1 MNIKEISIVILL
13 LLIVF
18 LLGVEK
24 FTGFR
29 KDGCGTEIEN
39 RDNLFPYI
47 DKSFFVKYL
56 RLEDRSLNPISPET
70 EHSEVDGKIPKL
82 TYDNGDKLFPV
93 NLFA

>member
-1 MNIKEISIVILL
+1 MNFKQIVIIILIIVII
-13 LLIVF
+13 LLI
-18 LLGVEK
+18 GTEK

-39 RDNLFPYI
+39 KDNLFPYI
-47 DKSFFVKYL
+47 DKTFFVKYFT
-56 RLEDRSLNPISPET
+56 S
-70 EHSEVDGKIPKL
+70 PKL

>member
-1 MNIKEISIVILL
+1 MNIKEISIIILL
-13 LLIVF
+13 ILIVF
-18 LLGVEK
+18 LVGTEK

-39 RDNLFPYI
+39 RDDLFPYI

-56 RLEDRSLNPISPET
+56 RL
-70 EHSEVDGKIPKL
+70 PKL